1 MFVFVD
7 NYQFNNYVLS
17 IIFTEPEKLNIN
29 IFYILA
35 NCKF

>member
-7 NYQFNNYVLS
+7 NDQFNNYVLS
-17 IIFTEPEKLNIN
+17 IIYTESEELNIN

-35 NCKF
+35 NYKF